1 MKLTKKYLNQLIS
14 EVARDYV
21 WGVKSPNRVAN
32 QYGIEKEIDMKL
44 TKKHL
49 KNIIKEELDNLYE
62 AEGAGIPPAE
72 AKADL
77 VQLSREITAG
87 PINDKERQTIINL
100 LSTLMKMALAGELNQ
115 QAILTY
121 LEKAVDI
128 IQTKIKEPAGPAGG
142 AAATTPSAAKVS

>member
-62 AEGAGIPPAE
+62 IEGVKPAD
-72 AKADL
+72 AKTDL
-77 VQLSREITAG
+77 IQMSRDIAAG

-128 IQTKIKEPAGPAGG
+128 IQTKIKEPAGPAGDAG
-142 AAATTPSAAKVS
+142 SPTSPSEVP